1 MLIDLLAGFVRR
13 LEGGCGH
20 RLKDGGIGLLV
31 ELRDEDIDIHQQ
43 VTLAVAIDGGESLA
57 TQTEDLAWL
66 RACSDV
72 HTCLPTDRRYLDGAT
87 LGGCRYGDEEVVDE
101 VIAVADEVGI
111 LFFLDDDLQVTGD
124 TTAGSCVPLA
134 LDGELHTRGDPSR
147 DAEGYDLFADLR
159 ALPLTEATGLGDDLA
174 RTLTGGADGL
184 RLHHAEDTALSGDD
198 DARAVA
204 RVALLLAVLL
214 RGAVSVTVGAGDL
227 LLHLELLLYAL
238 VDLLEGEAD
247 ASAKVGAAQDLTATA
262 ATSAEASEVKATEA
276 TTSEEVA
283 EAAED
288 IFHRHASAE
297 ATATAGGAASDTGM
311 TELVVALA
319 LLWIA
324 QYVIGLSK
332 LLELLFG
339 LLVPGILVGVIF
351 DGELAVGLL
360 QLFGR
365 SALSYAKDFIVISL
379 FCHR

>member
-1 MLIDLLAGFVRR
+1 M
-13 LEGGCGH
+13 GG
-20 RLKDGGIGLLV
+20 R
-31 ELRDEDIDIHQQ
+31 
-43 VTLAVAIDGGESLA
+43 
-57 TQTEDLAWL
+57 
-66 RACSDV
+66 
-72 HTCLPTDRRYLDGAT
+72 
-87 LGGCRYGDEEVVDE
+87 RYGDEEVVDE

-134 LDGELHTRGDPSR
+134 LDGELHARGDPSR

-198 DARAVA
+198 DARAVT

-214 RGAVSVTVGAGDL
+214 RSAVAVTVGAGDL

-238 VDLLEGEAD
+238 VDLLKREAD

-297 ATATAGGAASDTGM
+297 ATATAGSAATDTGM

>member
-1 MLIDLLAGFVRR
+1 M
-13 LEGGCGH
+13 
-20 RLKDGGIGLLV
+20 
-31 ELRDEDIDIHQQ
+31 
-43 VTLAVAIDGGESLA
+43 
-57 TQTEDLAWL
+57 

-87 LGGCRYGDEEVVDE
+87 LGGRRYGDEEVVDE

-124 TTAGSCVPLA
+124 TTAGSSVPLA
-134 LDGELHTRGDPSR
+134 LDGELHARGHPSR

-174 RTLTGGADGL
+174 RTLTGGTDGL

-198 DARAVA
+198 DARAVT

-214 RGAVSVTVGAGDL
+214 HGTVAVTVGAGDL

-262 ATSAEASEVKATEA
+262 ATSAEAAEVKAAEA

-297 ATATAGGAASDTGM
+297 ATATAGGAATDTGM

-365 SALSYAKDFIVISL
+365 SALSYAKDFIVIFL

>member
-1 MLIDLLAGFVRR
+1 M
-13 LEGGCGH
+13 
-20 RLKDGGIGLLV
+20 
-31 ELRDEDIDIHQQ
+31 
-43 VTLAVAIDGGESLA
+43 
-57 TQTEDLAWL
+57 
-66 RACSDV
+66 
-72 HTCLPTDRRYLDGAT
+72 
-87 LGGCRYGDEEVVDE
+87 GGCRYGDEEVVDE

-124 TTAGSCVPLA
+124 TTARSCVPLT
-134 LDGELHTRGDPSR
+134 LDGELHARGHPSR
-147 DAEGYDLFADLR
+147 DAERYDLFADLR
-159 ALPLTEATGLGDDLA
+159 ALPLTEATGLSDDLA

-214 RGAVSVTVGAGDL
+214 RGTVAVTVGAGDL

-247 ASAKVGAAQDLTATA
+247 ASAKVGSAQDLTATA
-262 ATSAEASEVKATEA
+262 ATSAKASEVKATEA

-297 ATATAGGAASDTGM
+297 ATATAGGAAADAGM

>member
-66 RACSDV
+66 RACGDV

-174 RTLTGGADGL
+174 RTFTGGADGL

-198 DARAVA
+198 DARAVT

-214 RGAVSVTVGAGDL
+214 RSAVSVTVGAGDL
-227 LLHLELLLYAL
+227 LLYLELLLYAL
-238 VDLLEGEAD
+238 VDLLKREAD

-262 ATSAEASEVKATEA
+262 AAAEASEVKATEA

-297 ATATAGGAASDTGM
+297 ATATAGSAATDTGM

-339 LLVPGILVGVIF
+339 LLVPGVLVGVIF

-360 QLFGR
+360 QFFG
-365 SALSYAKDFIVISL
+365 
-379 FCHR
+379 

>member
-1 MLIDLLAGFVRR
+1 M
-13 LEGGCGH
+13 
-20 RLKDGGIGLLV
+20 
-31 ELRDEDIDIHQQ
+31 
-43 VTLAVAIDGGESLA
+43 
-57 TQTEDLAWL
+57 
-66 RACSDV
+66 
-72 HTCLPTDRRYLDGAT
+72 
-87 LGGCRYGDEEVVDE
+87 GGCRYGDEEVVDE

-124 TTAGSCVPLA
+124 TTTGSCVPLA
-134 LDGELHTRGDPSR
+134 LDGELHARGDPSR
-147 DAEGYDLFADLR
+147 DAEGHDLFADLR

-174 RTLTGGADGL
+174 CTLTGGADGL

-198 DARAVA
+198 DARAVT

-214 RGAVSVTVGAGDL
+214 HGAVAVTVGAGDL

-262 ATSAEASEVKATEA
+262 ATTAEASEVKASEA

-297 ATATAGGAASDTGM
+297 ATATTGSAATDTGM